1 MLSAVRPAVGEGSLA
16 GPPDATEAAAIGRYL
31 GHNAGLAEL
40 TKRRPTVEMSG
51 GSRRTKRIEWRGVAA
66 MQRGLRQRSM
76 LGHLHKP
83 GGFRRPTM
91 AMWAAGALAGALAVA
106 GCAAGLSPS
115 IGHTPTSGG
124 TVTYALPANN
134 TPNYIF
140 PLSPIQ
146 YFTQVNS
153 DNLQYLLYRPLYWFG
168 GKGLPYLNSEL
179 SLAEP
184 PTYNGQIVT
193 IRLKPNYRWSDGESV
208 NAQDVV
214 FWMHM
219 MKAVVKRS
227 TSSVN
232 WGGYVPGYFPDNVRN
247 IRAVGSYEV
256 KMTIIGHYSTQ
267 WFTYNELSQVSPM
280 P

>member
-16 GPPDATEAAAIGRYL
+16 VPPDAAADA
-31 GHNAGLAEL
+31 
-40 TKRRPTVEMSG
+40 RPTN
-51 GSRRTKRIEWRGVAA
+51 
-66 MQRGLRQRSM
+66 
-76 LGHLHKP
+76 
-83 GGFRRPTM
+83 
-91 AMWAAGALAGALAVA
+91 
-106 GCAAGLSPS
+106 
-115 IGHTPTSGG
+115 TP
-124 TVTYALPANN
+124 
-134 TPNYIF
+134 PNYI
-140 PLSPIQ
+140 SRWSRSQ
-146 YFTQVNS
+146 SFTQVTS
-153 DNLQYLLYRPLYWFG
+153 ENLQYLLYRPLYWFG
-168 GKGLPYLNSEL
+168 GKGLPYLNSDL

-193 IRLKPNYRWSDGESV
+193 IRLKPNNRWSDGESV

-232 WGGYVPGYFPDNVRN
+232 WGGYVPGYFPGNVRN
-247 IRAVGSYEV
+247 IRAVGSYAV

-280 P
+280 PLAWDTTGAGHKSDCVQNVTDCLAVFNYLDGLSKNIGTWTRSPLWRF